1 MLGNTLEI
9 VFRWNEMP
17 VTMSVP
23 QAGKLLFGYEKS
35 KSYALAKIGEIPT
48 RQLAGSG
55 KQIVFRDDL
64 RSKHDPNFPGVA
76 AV

>member
-1 MLGNTLEI
+1 MGNQLGI
-9 VFRWNEMP
+9 VSNWNEMP

-35 KSYALAKIGEIPT
+35 KSYVLAKTGEIPT
-48 RQLAGSG
+48 RRLAGSS

-64 RSKHDPNFPGVA
+64 RARHDPNFPGVA
-76 AV
+76 AA